1 MKKTILTALCAASIS
16 FAALLTAA
24 ESAPSIAIIDEINGS
39 VMVNTGEKFVG
50 AVEGQS
56 LKAGDRVMASK
67 TGNATLVFENDCR
80 REIKANTMVIIPERS
95 VCEGGVMT
103 AQTIGSPA
111 GGTGV
116 GATGS
121 GNAGIYG
128 LAAAALIIA
137 AIEINK
143 SP

>member
-1 MKKTILTALCAASIS
+1 MKKTILTAVCAASIS

-24 ESAPSIAIIDEINGS
+24 EPAANIAIIDDINGS

-67 TGNATLVFENDCR
+67 TGTAVLVFDNDCR
-80 REIKANTMVIIPERS
+80 REINANTMVIIPERS

-103 AQTIGSPA
+103 AQTVGPQ

-128 LAAAALIIA
+128 LSAAALIIA
-137 AIEINK
+137 YIEINK

>member
-1 MKKTILTALCAASIS
+1 MKRTILTALCAASMS

-24 ESAPSIAIIDEINGS
+24 EPGASVAIIDDINGS

-67 TGNATLVFENDCR
+67 TGSAVLVFDNDCR
-80 REIKANTMVIIPERS
+80 REIKANTMVIIPETS
-95 VCEGGVMT
+95 VCAGGVMT
-103 AQTIGSPA
+103 AQTVGGSPA
-111 GGTGV
+111 GTGV

-128 LAAAALIIA
+128 LSAAALIIA
-137 AIEINK
+137 YIEINK

>member
-24 ESAPSIAIIDEINGS
+24 EPAANVAIIDEINGS

-67 TGNATLVFENDCR
+67 TGTAILVFENDCR
-80 REIKANTMVIIPERS
+80 KDIQANTMVIIPETSPCLGGAWTSQS
-95 VCEGGVMT
+95 V
-103 AQTIGSPA
+103 
-111 GGTGV
+111 GT
-116 GATGS
+116 GATGV
-121 GNAGIYG
+121 GNAGIIG
-128 LAAAALIIA
+128 LSVAALVIA

>member
-1 MKKTILTALCAASIS
+1 MKKTILTAFCAASIS

-24 ESAPSIAIIDEINGS
+24 EPAANVAIVDEINGS

-67 TGNATLVFENDCR
+67 TGTAVLVFENDCR
-80 REIKANTMVIIPERS
+80 KDVQANTMVIIPETSPCLGGAWATQS
-95 VCEGGVMT
+95 V
-103 AQTIGSPA
+103 
-111 GGTGV
+111 GT
-116 GATGS
+116 GATGV

-128 LAAAALIIA
+128 LSAAALIIA

>member
-1 MKKTILTALCAASIS
+1 MKRTILTVSCAASIS
-16 FAALLTAA
+16 FAALVTAQPA
-24 ESAPSIAIIDEINGS
+24 SVAIIDDISGS

-50 AVEGQS
+50 AIEGQS

-67 TGNATLVFENDCR
+67 TGNAVLVFDKDCR
-80 REIKANTMVIIPERS
+80 AEVKANTMVIIPERS

-103 AQTIGSPA
+103 AQTVGGGST
-111 GGTGV
+111 GSSGV

-128 LAAAALIIA
+128 LSAAALIIA
-137 AIEINK
+137 YIEINK

>member
-1 MKKTILTALCAASIS
+1 MKKAILTAFCAASIS

-24 ESAPSIAIIDEINGS
+24 EPAANIAIVDEINGS

-67 TGNATLVFENDCR
+67 TGTAVLVFENDCR
-80 REIKANTMVIIPERS
+80 KDVQANTMVIIPETSPCLGGAWATQS
-95 VCEGGVMT
+95 V
-103 AQTIGSPA
+103 
-111 GGTGV
+111 GT
-116 GATGS
+116 GATGV

-128 LAAAALIIA
+128 LSAAALIIA

>member
-1 MKKTILTALCAASIS
+1 MKKAILTAFCAASIS
-16 FAALLTAA
+16 FGALLTAA
-24 ESAPSIAIIDEINGS
+24 EPAASVAIIDEINGS

-67 TGNATLVFENDCR
+67 TGNAVLVFNNDCR
-80 REIKANTMVIIPERS
+80 SDIKANTMVIIPERS

-103 AQTIGSPA
+103 TQTV
-111 GGTGV
+111 GT
-116 GATGS
+116 GATGV
-121 GNAGIYG
+121 GNAGITG
-128 LAAAALIIA
+128 LSIAALIIA